1 MAGHTRK
8 NAVEKESEKSSERCG
23 GKISKIKS
31 IIYRCRVKALA
42 KGIMY

>member
-23 GKISKIKS
+23 GKISTKKS

-42 KGIMY
+42 KDLIY

>member
-8 NAVEKESEKSSERCG
+8 NAVEKESENKANERCG

-31 IIYRCRVKALA
+31 IIYRCRVKVLI
-42 KGIMY
+42 KDT